1 MTTARRPNP
10 VLAGL
15 RGRCPNCG
23 RGKLF
28 KGFLTV
34 ADRCGACGFDLKA
47 ADSGDGPAV
56 FVMLVGG
63 FMVAIPA
70 LLVEI
75 AYSPPIAVQLAIW
88 LPAALIVS
96 VGLLRPFKGVMLALQ
111 FHNRAAE
118 VRNDDF

>member
-1 MTTARRPNP
+1 MAERCA
-10 VLAGL
+10 VCGL
-15 RGRCPNCG
+15 
-23 RGKLF
+23 
-28 KGFLTV
+28 
-34 ADRCGACGFDLKA
+34 DLKA

-56 FVMLVGG
+56 FVMLIGG

-75 AYSPPIAVQLAIW
+75 AYGPPIAVQLAIW
-88 LPAALIVS
+88 LPTALILT